1 MISGSWI
8 NAKGKPLGGGF
19 TFKTLEKRVD
29 AKTLLMMER
38 DEMIDTVIASHSST
52 GSRRSPVLIPVPDEA
67 AYEYLVARNANNEGI
82 YLVWHGA
89 GSNTDLTEEAY
100 EAITEEAAAAGL
112 APTYHVYSRRNLI
125 VTDDVVW
132 YQIPDRILSDFG
144 LDVRTES
151 FIEES

>member
-1 MISGSWI
+1 MQFEQSNQV
-8 NAKGKPLGGGF
+8 NARWVFRREVSRRYRPALN
-19 TFKTLEKRVD
+19 
-29 AKTLLMMER
+29 
-38 DEMIDTVIASHSST
+38 VIAVSYTHLDVYK
-52 GSRRSPVLIPVPDEA
+52 RQ
-67 AYEYLVARNANNEGI
+67 
-82 YLVWHGA
+82 VWHGA